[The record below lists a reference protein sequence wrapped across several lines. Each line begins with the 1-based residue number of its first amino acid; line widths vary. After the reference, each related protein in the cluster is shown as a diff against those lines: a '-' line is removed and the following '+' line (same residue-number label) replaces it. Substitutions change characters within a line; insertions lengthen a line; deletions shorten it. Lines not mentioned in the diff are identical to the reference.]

1 MVGQTI
7 SHYKIIGKLG
17 EGGMGV
23 VYKAE
28 DLKLKRSVAIKFLP
42 QRLSVHGEERERF
55 AHEAQAASS
64 LNHPAICTI
73 HEIDEANGETFIVME
88 LVEGT
93 TLREWIRSR
102 RDQHDGYRK
111 LGEKQIVDLAVQIAE
126 GLEKAHEKGIVHR
139 DIKSENIMVTG
150 DGRAKIMD
158 FGLAKLGGVSK
169 LTKTGSTVG
178 TISYMS
184 PEQVEG
190 LETDQRTDIFSFGV
204 VLYEMLTG
212 QLPFR
217 AEHETAMMYEILN
230 VEPKPVSEIRQNL
243 DAELNRIVLKCLE
256 KDRTVRYQT
265 MNDVAVDLH
274 RYRRDSGGKSVDRSG
289 VVRERPELQAASRK
303 VRWPMIAALA
313 AGVLLLG
320 AAAWYF
326 FAPRHTAMD
335 SLAVLPFANV
345 TTDPNAEYL
354 SEGITDNIINKLSQ
368 LSKLRVIP
376 RSMVAKYKGKDV
388 DPRDVGKDLN
398 VSAVLTGKVTQQ
410 GDALIIQTELI
421 DINTVSQLWG
431 EQYNKKLADI
441 IVVQQDIARNVAE
454 KLRTQ
459 VSGEEQQLFAAQR
472 TSNPEAYQL
481 YLKGWFHSNKRTI
494 DGYRKALEYFQQ
506 AVSIDPNFA
515 LGYAGMAEAYV
526 VGLTLDLT
534 TQEGM
539 PKLKANVLK
548 ALDLDPGLAEA
559 RANLAVVQGYFDY
572 DFVAAEQSYR
582 RAIELNPNLPRP
594 HHWLGEFLVYM
605 GRFEEGLAEYR
616 KATELDPASLVI
628 ASDYGLAYY
637 YMRQYDRS
645 IEILRKAI
653 EMDPNFVRTHFY
665 IMSPYLKK
673 GMNDEAFREL
683 ITGRVANGDSAG
695 TIDALKKAYA
705 ADGFTGVA
713 ALRLTHP
720 ERSSSYDNMRF
731 SIAVGDKNRALDYL
745 EQSFEHRDNYC
756 VLMKVDPTMD
766 ELRNEPRF
774 IALMKNMG
782 FDK

>member
-7 SHYKIIGKLG
+7 SHYTIIGKLG

-28 DLKLKRSVAIKFLP
+28 DLKLKRTVAIKFLP
-42 QRLSVHGEERERF
+42 RRLSVHGEERERF
-55 AHEAQAASS
+55 THEAQAASS

-88 LVEGT
+88 LIDGS
-93 TLREWIRSR
+93 TLREWIRAR

-111 LGEKQIVDLAVQIAE
+111 LGEKQIVDLAAQIAE
-126 GLEKAHEKGIVHR
+126 GLGKAHEKGIVHR
-139 DIKSENIMVTG
+139 DIKSENIMITE

-178 TISYMS
+178 TISSMS

-190 LETDQRTDIFSFGV
+190 LETDHRTDIFSFGV

-212 QLPFR
+212 QPPFR
-217 AEHETAMMYEILN
+217 AEHETAMMYEIIN
-230 VEPKPVSEIRQNL
+230 VEPRPVSEIRQHV
-243 DAELNRIVLKCLE
+243 DTELNRIVLKCLE
-256 KDRTVRYQT
+256 KDRTVRYQS
-265 MNDVAVDLH
+265 MKDVSVDLH
-274 RYRRDSGGKSVDRSG
+274 RFRRDSGGRAIDRSG
-289 VVRERPELQAASRK
+289 VVRDRPTAQAAPRK
-303 VRWPMIAALA
+303 RRWPVIASSV
-313 AGVLLLG
+313 GGGLLVI

-326 FAPRHTAMD
+326 FTPRHRSMD

-354 SEGITDNIINKLSQ
+354 SEGITENIINKLSQ

-376 RSMVAKYKGKDV
+376 RSMVAKYKGREV
-388 DPRDVGKDLN
+388 DPREVGKDLN
-398 VSAVLTGKVTQQ
+398 VSAVLTGKVTQR
-410 GDALIIQTELI
+410 GDGLIIQTELI
-421 DINTVSQLWG
+421 DIDAVSQLWG

-441 IVVQQDIARNVAE
+441 IVVQEDIARNVAE

-459 VSGEEQQLFAAQR
+459 VSGEEQKLITAQH
-472 TSNPEAYQL
+472 TANPEAYRL

-494 DGYRKALEYFQQ
+494 DGYHKALEYFQQ
-506 AVSIDPNFA
+506 SVGIDSTFS
-515 LGYAGMAEAYV
+515 LGYAGMAEAYI

-548 ALDLDPGLAEA
+548 ALELDPGLAEA

-572 DFVAAEQSYR
+572 DFAASEQSYH
-582 RAIELNPNLPRP
+582 RAIELNPRLARA

-605 GRFEEGLAEYR
+605 GRFEEGLEEYR
-616 KATELDPASLVI
+616 KATELDPSSLVI

-645 IEILRKAI
+645 IEVLKKAI
-653 EMDPNFVRTHFY
+653 EMDPNFVRTHY
-665 IMSPYLKK
+665 YLVSPYLKK
-673 GMNDEAFREL
+673 GMTDEAFREL
-683 ITGRVANGDSAG
+683 INGMVADGDSAT
-695 TIDALKKAYA
+695 TIDGVKQAYA
-705 ADGFTGVA
+705 AAGFRGVA
-713 ALRLTHP
+713 TFQLAHP
-720 ERSSSYDNMRF
+720 ERFSSYDNMRF
-731 SIAVGDKNRALDYL
+731 SIRAGDRDKALTYL
-745 EQSFEHRDNYC
+745 EEAFEHRDNFC

-766 ELRNEPRF
+766 DLRSEPRF
-774 IALMKNMG
+774 IALMKKMG